1 MALWRNL
8 ETTSPMS
15 RLSQLVRSFPLQ
27 LGVPLA
33 VAGLLTA
40 ACGPPAKSAA
50 GGSVKTEPRA
60 TTTTT
65 TSTTTTAAT
74 PVEPM
79 ASSSGDPTDVLVG
92 LRVAPE
98 GPRTGYKREL

>member
-27 LGVPLA
+27 LGVHLA

-60 TTTTT
+60 TTTTTTTTTT

-98 GPRTGYKREL
+98 